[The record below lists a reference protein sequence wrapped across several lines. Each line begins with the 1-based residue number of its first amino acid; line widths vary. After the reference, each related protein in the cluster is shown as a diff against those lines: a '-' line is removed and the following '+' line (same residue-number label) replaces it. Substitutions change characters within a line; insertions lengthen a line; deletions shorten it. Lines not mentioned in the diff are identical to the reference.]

1 MKSRIHEQLARTI
14 EAKNQEAKALALE
27 EIKAL
32 KKDLL
37 ELEKVLAGK
46 KKHTEMALMDIT
58 CGAFEVYKN
67 AALIFQNMEMLEA
80 LQKGREEAKVID
92 YMERRG
98 ARLLKKPEGW
108 HWFSPQGEML
118 FLGTATEPVKAAE
131 KLKSLVSKKPKSAAS
146 SPKKKTASSKT
157 ASKIQ
162 EGAPAQV

>member
-14 EAKNQEAKALALE
+14 EAKNEEAKGLALE
-27 EIKAL
+27 EVKAL

-46 KKHTEMALMDIT
+46 KKHTSIALMDIT

-80 LQKGREEAKVID
+80 LQHGREEDKIGD

-108 HWFSPQGEML
+108 HWFSPQGEMI
-118 FLGTATEPVKAAE
+118 FLGEPDDPVKAGN
-131 KLKSLVSKKPKSAAS
+131 KLKSLVARKSKGTPR
-146 SPKKKTASSKT
+146 PGKKKASGAAPSSKGE
-157 ASKIQ
+157 AELPSK
-162 EGAPAQV
+162 A

>member
-14 EAKNQEAKALALE
+14 ESKNQEAKALALE

-32 KKDLL
+32 KKDLV

-46 KKHTEMALMDIT
+46 KKPKEIALMDIT

-67 AALIFQNMEMLEA
+67 AALIFQNMDMLEA
-80 LQKGREEAKVID
+80 LQQGREEAKIID

-108 HWFSPQGEML
+108 HWFSPQGEMV
-118 FLGTATEPVKAAE
+118 FLGEAHEPLKAGE
-131 KLKSLVSKKPKSAAS
+131 RLKSLVARKSKATVR
-146 SPKKKTASSKT
+146 SPKKKVAATKT
-157 ASKIQ
+157 ASKS
-162 EGAPAQV
+162 EEAVAAQI

>member
-1 MKSRIHEQLARTI
+1 MKHRIHEQLARAI
-14 EAKNQEAKALALE
+14 EAKNQEARALALE

-37 ELEKVLAGK
+37 DLEKVLAGK

-67 AALIFQNMEMLEA
+67 AALIFQNMEMLEG
-80 LQKGREEAKVID
+80 LQQGREEAKMID

-108 HWFSPQGEML
+108 HWFSPQGEMV
-118 FLGTATEPVKAAE
+118 FLGEPDDPMAAGE
-131 KLKSLVSKKPKSAAS
+131 KLKSLVARKPKTTSRSTRKKSKGGTSPSVS
-146 SPKKKTASSKT
+146 S
-157 ASKIQ
+157 
-162 EGAPAQV
+162 EAPSPQA